1 MRVVIT
7 LLQYDH
13 GIIRQVIDVLG
24 EMIKKKEL
32 ANDRKHLQKIVQ
44 FLDEFVD
51 QFHHAKEETFIFPAA
66 VRDKKDMKAEIDALL
81 ADHKKARLLI
91 IKMKKQVT
99 ADRHFDEEK
108 FRPLAKEM
116 VEHMTQHISHEEN
129 KAFPEI
135 EELLTLE
142 EDMELAMDFDRFTR
156 SKFDPGFMK
165 RAEDFSFKLQDEVLG
180 PGYFQGI
187 R

>member
-1 MRVVIT
+1 MRISIT
-7 LLQYDH
+7 LLQYEH
-13 GIIRQVIDVLG
+13 GIIRQVIDILG
-24 EMIKKKEL
+24 EMVKKKEL
-32 ANDRKHLQKIVQ
+32 TNDRKQLQKIVQ

-66 VRDKKDMKAEIDALL
+66 VRDKKDMKAEIDELL
-81 ADHKKARLLI
+81 DDHQKARLLI
-91 IKMKKQVT
+91 IKMKKLVT
-99 ADRHFDEEK
+99 ADRHFDEER

-116 VEHMTQHISHEEN
+116 VEHMTQHIGHEEN
-129 KAFPEI
+129 RVFHEI
-135 EELLTLE
+135 EEVLTLE
-142 EDMELAMDFDRFTR
+142 EDIELAKGFDRFTM
-156 SKFDPGFMK
+156 SKFDPAFLK